1 MRKVLI
7 FASVV
12 ICLLF
17 LTSTASAS
25 WWNVNWKYRREIT
38 ITNVNGTLTDYQILV
53 ELNSSNFNFSHAQE
67 NGSDIRFVASDDET
81 LLSHWIEVW
90 NSSNQSARIWV
101 NVSEVTEGTKIFMY
115 YGNENA
121 S

>member
-7 FASVV
+7 FASVA

-17 LTSTASAS
+17 LTSVASAS

-38 ITNVNGTLTDYQILV
+38 MTNVNGTLTNYQILV
-53 ELNSSNFNFSHAQE
+53 QLNSSNFNFSHAQE

-90 NSSNQSARIWV
+90 NSANQ
-101 NVSEVTEGTKIFMY
+101 
-115 YGNENA
+115 
-121 S
+121 